1 MLSVTAGSML
11 LMAMPVCFCPLY
23 VCERAC
29 ACVCLNI
36 ITACAFG
43 PACRSC
49 LCSADVY
56 AHVKPSRK
64 AVSTLVWHHMLF
76 PCQEVCSQALICCE
90 INCLWACMASPG
102 VHNQPQLSGG
112 GFAPRR
118 TAAAAC
124 TSCACCAGEPGKP
137 YKRVIMFVDNAGADI
152 LLGMLPL
159 ARCFTC
165 HSYCNFM

>member
-1 MLSVTAGSML
+1 MYASVHVHASVSTLSQPVHLARHAALVFVL
-11 LMAMPVCFCPLY
+11 LMCMHMSSPPGRL
-23 VCERAC
+23 
-29 ACVCLNI
+29 
-36 ITACAFG
+36 
-43 PACRSC
+43 S
-49 LCSADVY
+49 
-56 AHVKPSRK
+56 H
-64 AVSTLVWHHMLF
+64 STLVWHHMLF

-165 HSYCNFM
+165 HSYCNSM